1 VERQNA
7 MPRAR
12 CKWSR
17 GTAVGARLRAPIRAE
32 AALRALV
39 VVLGLI
45 VAGALGA
52 GGYVMSTRK
61 PEEPGVRTLSLRGA
75 AFTLPSGYFRAGA
88 EGGERIDLA
97 AFYPN
102 FTPAGQTRDIA
113 VDTDLG
119 ERYQRVVFITL
130 TPADE
135 SLDPAERTARLYARF
150 LETDGWT
157 QPGGLIARA
166 FQEGS
171 PFEGDELYY
180 VAPEGREFAA
190 RCSRPSQ
197 TRPTP
202 NTCIADYRD
211 HDLDVEVRF
220 PAGLLS
226 EWRLLVDGAN
236 GLIAQARASGT
247 R

>member
-1 VERQNA
+1 
-7 MPRAR
+7 M
-12 CKWSR
+12 
-17 GTAVGARLRAPIRAE
+17 RAPIRAE
-32 AALRALV
+32 AMLRALV
-39 VVLGLI
+39 IVVAVI
-45 VAGALGA
+45 VAGALGVV
-52 GGYVMSTRK
+52 GYLTLSPK
-61 PEEPGVRTLSLRGA
+61 PEEPGVRTLSLRGV
-75 AFTLPSGYFRAGA
+75 AFALPSGYFRASA

-113 VDTDLG
+113 EDTDLG
-119 ERYQRVVFITL
+119 ERYQRLVFITL

-135 SLDPAERTARLYARF
+135 SLDPADRTARLYARF

-166 FQEGS
+166 FQAGS

-180 VAPEGREFAA
+180 VAPEGRDFAA

-220 PAGLLS
+220 PAALLS
-226 EWRLLVDGAN
+226 EWRSLIDGAK
-236 GLIAQARASGT
+236 GLIAQARATGT